1 MARPVKEDLLHLSP
15 DPTRRA
21 RILRGAQVFL
31 ELDDA
36 DRDHM
41 LPMHVRYWAIVDALA
56 TGGPM
61 ILRTDQLVGLYW
73 SEKLPGDRLWR
84 VDTDGSIALYDPKV
98 SSR

>member
-56 TGGPM
+56 ACGPV
-61 ILRTDQLVGLYW
+61 ILRTDQLVGLHW
-73 SEKLPGDRLWR
+73 SEKLPDDQLWR
-84 VDTDGSIALYDPKV
+84 VGTDGAVTPYDPKE
-98 SSR
+98 SNR